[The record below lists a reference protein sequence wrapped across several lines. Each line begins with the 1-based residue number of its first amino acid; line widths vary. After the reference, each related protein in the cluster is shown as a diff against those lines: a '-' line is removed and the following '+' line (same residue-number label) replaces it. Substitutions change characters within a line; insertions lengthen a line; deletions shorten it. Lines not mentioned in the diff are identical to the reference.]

1 MPLYRFTGTYTGGRN
16 SITLC
21 GVTFNEREPSEV
33 EGEALR
39 RLRNHPEFE
48 AVHPLDHDADGKPG
62 GSLPRKRGRPRKETE

>member
-39 RLRNHPEFE
+39 RLRDHPEFE

-62 GSLPRKRGRPRKETE
+62 GSRKRGRPRKETE